1 MKSFHQFIAEAKEID
16 DREGLGSGTGM
27 THRGGEKIGT
37 DRKKTEAEKKR
48 TKAVGGGKTAPA
60 KPYKK
65 RSDVGTQRQT
75 STRVQQPT
83 RERGSVSL
91 TPREQQRK
99 AAKERRAAKS
109 SGSNKKD
116 LEKAA
121 SKLLTKKTTKAV
133 SPKYKPQKASG
144 YTRHERRKIIRTGRR
159 LVKDIAKGKEKPASS
174 YDPKL

>member
-1 MKSFHQFIAEAKEID
+1 MKSFHQFISEAKEID

-48 TKAVGGGKTAPA
+48 TKAVGGGKTVPA

-83 RERGSVSL
+83 RERGSASL

-121 SKLLTKKTTKAV
+121 SKLLTKKTTKSV
-133 SPKYKPQKASG
+133 NPNYKAAKASG
-144 YTRHERRKIIRTGRR
+144 YTRPERRKLQRAGDR
-159 LVKDIAKGKEKPASS
+159 LLKDIAKKKEQPAAH
-174 YDPKL
+174 YNPKL